1 MKFDMSGGAAVLGA
15 LRAIA
20 ALELP
25 VRVLA
30 VVGATENTINGSA
43 MKPGDIVRA
52 MTGTTIEVNN
62 TDAEG
67 RLVLCDCLAYAVAQ
81 GAERIVDVAT
91 LTGGIVTALG
101 STYAGL
107 FATDEDLAAAVTA
120 AGAAAGEIVWRMPLH
135 ADYDEQI
142 KGRYADIVELRR
154 AARPTRSRAPRSSSA
169 SSATCRGRTST
180 SPGTGH
186 DNGRAYAAKGGSGWG
201 VRLLVELARAQART

>member
-1 MKFDMSGGAAVLGA
+1 M
-15 LRAIA
+15 
-20 ALELP
+20 
-25 VRVLA
+25 RVLA

-107 FATDEDLAAAVTA
+107 FATDEELAAAVTA
-120 AGAAAGEIVWRMPLH
+120 AGRGRGRDRVADAAARRVRR
-135 ADYDEQI
+135 ADE
-142 KGRYADIVELRR
+142 GPLRR
-154 AARPTRSRAPRSSSA
+154 PRRTPTAARPTRSRAPRSSSA

-180 SPGTGH
+180 S
-186 DNGRAYAAKGGSGWG
+186 RAPATTTAAPTRPRAASGWG
-201 VRLLVELARAQART
+201 VRLLLELARAQVAAKA

>member
-1 MKFDMSGGAAVLGA
+1 
-15 LRAIA
+15 
-20 ALELP
+20 
-25 VRVLA
+25 
-30 VVGATENTINGSA
+30 

-107 FATDEDLAAAVTA
+107 FATDEELAD
-120 AGAAAGEIVWRMPLH
+120 GGH
-135 ADYDEQI
+135 
-142 KGRYADIVELRR
+142 GRR
-154 AARPTRSRAPRSSSA
+154 ARRRARSSGG
-169 SSATCRGRTST
+169 CRCTPSTTS
-180 SPGTGH
+180 
-186 DNGRAYAAKGGSGWG
+186 R
-201 VRLLVELARAQART
+201 

>member
-1 MKFDMSGGAAVLGA
+1 M
-15 LRAIA
+15 
-20 ALELP
+20 
-25 VRVLA
+25 RVLA
-30 VVGATENTINGSA
+30 VVGSTENTINGSA

-120 AGAAAGEIVWRMPLH
+120 AGAAAGELVWRMPLH
-135 ADYDEQI
+135 AEYDEQM

-154 AARPTRSRAPRSSSA
+154 PQGPPDPGRLVPQALRRRRAVGAPRHRRHRPRQRPRLRGQGRRGLGRAAAARA
-169 SSATCRGRTST
+169 G
-180 SPGTGH
+180 
-186 DNGRAYAAKGGSGWG
+186 
-201 VRLLVELARAQART
+201 ARAGPAAA